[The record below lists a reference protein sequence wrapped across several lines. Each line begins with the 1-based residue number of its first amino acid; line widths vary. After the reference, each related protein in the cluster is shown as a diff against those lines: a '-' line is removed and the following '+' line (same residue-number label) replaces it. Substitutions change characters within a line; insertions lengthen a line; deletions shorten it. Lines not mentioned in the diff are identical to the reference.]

1 MYICILYIIVI
12 YNNLCIYI
20 IINIFINIYIYIYI
34 YTSLCVC
41 LFVCT
46 IADKD
51 LFTYLS
57 RSMQFFQFL
66 LIDKENY

>member
-1 MYICILYIIVI
+1 MYIYYYKYI
-12 YNNLCIYI
+12 YKY
-20 IINIFINIYIYIYI
+20 IYIYIYI
-34 YTSLCVC
+34 YISLCVC
-41 LFVCT
+41 LFVCS
-46 IADKD
+46 IAGKD